1 MLLYKKKLI
10 LTLTIRFK
18 NFVIIVIVN
27 ITIQTNDIEG
37 KKKKIIISFWREHYF
52 N

>member
-1 MLLYKKKLI
+1 MLLYKKNLI

-37 KKKKIIISFWREHYF
+37 KKKKINISFWIEHYF
-52 N
+52 Y